1 MNQMNQDNIRDLI
14 TQTAGEQPDSLAPV
28 SGGLSNAG
36 KFKAQVC
43 GQDWMIKILPGNA
56 VRDLWY
62 KELAVRSDDRM
73 ACPKKHHLFEDGTL
87 CLMSPWIEGESLE
100 TRLLRG
106 SKEDLQHFGQQAAQ
120 ILLKLHQIPFV
131 YPGYVK
137 QLRDRVYGAC
147 AQAEELQLTFP
158 QHEQCCDFL
167 RSSMENYSADHVCF
181 VHKDIR
187 PENFVVKDE
196 QLYLIDFDNGSL
208 GERATDFSYLT
219 TMGGEQFFPFSKE
232 VLQIYLSEIDFDDF
246 WKKNLLYSTL
256 QVVEYAIW
264 KNQTKG
270 KQVKLQAE
278 NLCAQYEGFA
288 RMLPNWWINGI

>member
-1 MNQMNQDNIRDLI
+1 MNQDKIRELI
-14 TQTAGEQPDSLAPV
+14 TQTAGEQPISLKPV
-28 SGGLSNAG
+28 SGGLSDAD
-36 KFKAQVC
+36 KFKTRVC
-43 GQDWMIKILPGNA
+43 GQDWMIKVLPGNT

-73 ACPKKHHLFEDGTL
+73 ACPKMHHLFEDGTL
-87 CLMSPWIEGESLE
+87 CLMSPWIDGESLE

-106 SKEDLQHFGQQAAQ
+106 SKKDLQHFGEQAAE

-131 YPGYVK
+131 YPGYEK
-137 QLRDRVYGAC
+137 QLQDRVYRVC
-147 AQAEELQLTFP
+147 AQVEELQLSFP
-158 QHEQCCDFL
+158 QHEQCCNFL
-167 RSSMENYSADHVCF
+167 RSSMEKYSVEHVCF

-208 GERATDFSYLT
+208 GERAADFSYLT

-232 VLQIYLSEIDFDDF
+232 ILQTYLTEIDFDDF

-264 KNQTKG
+264 KYQAKG
-270 KQVKLQAE
+270 KQVRLQAE
-278 NLCAQYEGFA
+278 NLCAQYDGFTRTIPA
-288 RMLPNWWINGI
+288 WWNNNI